1 MNCLKMSSQ
10 LLVAGM
16 CVLMFATQ
24 SEAGRGGRGIFA
36 GGGQARAER
45 GGLFNRMADRREQ
58 KLAQV
63 EARIGPEK
71 MERRIR
77 FWNNFAAFAGGLAD
91 GMSSYNSAASQYG
104 PQPLPGSHNNYYHMM
119 QQLDWADFNRNYSTN
134 PDHAPVP

>member
-1 MNCLKMSSQ
+1 MRSVKLSVQ
-10 LLVAGM
+10 VLVAGL
-16 CVLMFATQ
+16 CVMVFAVP

-45 GGLFNRMADRREQ
+45 GGLFSRIADRREQ
-58 KLAQV
+58 KIAQV
-63 EARIGPEK
+63 EARLGPEK

-91 GMSSYNSAASQYG
+91 GMSSYDSPGSHYG
-104 PQPLPGSHNNYYHMM
+104 PQPLPGTHESYYHMM